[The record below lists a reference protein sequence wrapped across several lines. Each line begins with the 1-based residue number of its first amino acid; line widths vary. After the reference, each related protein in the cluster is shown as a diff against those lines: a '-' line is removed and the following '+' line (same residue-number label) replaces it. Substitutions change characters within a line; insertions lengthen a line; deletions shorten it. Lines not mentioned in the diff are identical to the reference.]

1 MRLPQSLIEIMGRR
15 IVRSLLDG
23 EVIASDHPDRTAE
36 KVARLI
42 ARDLQVEDAL
52 TEEVR
57 TLLLDHHQA
66 VLQGDVEMHRL
77 HAKMKAEL
85 AHRRGYVLSSGPG
98 RLSREK
104 ILDLT
109 LQIRTL
115 LLEDAD
121 VEYFVKAE
129 DLRSHIQRAFERE
142 MGRDADRERKAR
154 EKVLGIK
161 RRIPEGSPEYQALFQ
176 QFYREL
182 LEKEG

>member
-1 MRLPQSLIEIMGRR
+1 MRLPPILVEILGRR

-42 ARDLQVEDAL
+42 QRDLQVEDAL
-52 TEEVR
+52 TEEAR
-57 TLLLDHHQA
+57 TLLLHHHEA
-66 VLQGDVEMHRL
+66 VRQGDVEMHRIL
-77 HAKMKAEL
+77 SRMKAQL
-85 AHRRGYVLSSGPG
+85 AARRGYVLSSGPE

-104 ILDLT
+104 VLDLT
-109 LQIRTL
+109 LQIRKL
-115 LLEDAD
+115 LLTDPD
-121 VEYFVKAE
+121 VEYFVQDE
-129 DLRSHIQRAFERE
+129 DLRSRIQRALERE
-142 MGRDADRERKAR
+142 LARDADRERKAR
-154 EKVLGIK
+154 EKVLGIR